1 MPKKIK
7 LLRIS
12 QAAEMLG
19 VNPETLR
26 RWDRSGELRAIKLGK
41 RGDRRY
47 RASDIERMIN
57 RKKAG

>member
-1 MPKKIK
+1 MAKKIK

-12 QAAEMLG
+12 QAAEILA

-26 RWDRSGELRAIKLGK
+26 RWDRSGELRTIKLGR

-47 RASDIERMIN
+47 
-57 RKKAG
+57 KKEDVVRFIKKLAK